1 MALSRLRSNA
11 RRLPFLSP
19 AALAIR
25 RLAAYWAFRDEFN
38 QFAQMSGQSTKRF
51 ELAWRE
57 HKAYLAD
64 RTSHTDFDR
73 HYVYHTAWAARILA
87 KVKPSAHVDISSA
100 LYFVGIVSAFV
111 PVKFFDYRPAHLE
124 LSNLDCG
131 HADLLNLPF
140 EDGSVRS
147 ISCMHVVEHVGLGR
161 YGEPVDPDADL
172 KAISELERVL
182 APRGTLL
189 FVVPVGRPR
198 IVFNAHRIYAFG
210 QITNQF
216 SGLELVEFA
225 LVPDDPR
232 ACLVVHASGAMAD
245 AQEYGC
251 GCFWFQRPV

>member
-1 MALSRLRSNA
+1 MALSRLRSST
-11 RRLPFLSP
+11 RRLPFSSP
-19 AALAIR
+19 VALVIR

-38 QFAQMSGQSTKRF
+38 QFVQMSGHSTQRF

-64 RTSHTDFDR
+64 RTSNTDFDR

-87 KVKPSAHVDISSA
+87 KVQPSVHIDISST
-100 LYFVGIVSAFV
+100 LYFVGIVSAFM

-131 HADLLNLPF
+131 HADLLALPF
-140 EDGSVRS
+140 PDGSLLS

-161 YGEPVDPDADL
+161 YGDSLNPDADR
-172 KAISELERVL
+172 KAMSELQRVL
-182 APRGTLL
+182 APGGTLL

-198 IVFNAHRIYAFG
+198 LVFNAHRIYAFG
-210 QITNQF
+210 QIMKEF
-216 SGLELVEFA
+216 PELELKEFT

-232 ACLVVHASGAMAD
+232 KGLVVHASGALAD
-245 AQEYGC
+245 SQQYGC
-251 GCFWFQRPV
+251 GCFWYRRTV